1 MLQAG
6 SGSGSGE
13 KYRIWIRRSKLIYSG
28 SSPLSEAHNSRTT
41 WKNRLTVPLLYTIK
55 TTTPQEYFTLLH
67 ETKDQKK
74 SAKTAN
80 KYSIF
85 ISEYHSF
92 HNITFV
98 LRLMI
103 PVTYFLLATCN
114 CTE

>member
-1 MLQAG
+1 MLFGFMGVKIGTKIDQ
-6 SGSGSGE
+6 
-13 KYRIWIRRSKLIYSG
+13 IMT
-28 SSPLSEAHNSRTT
+28 TT

-85 ISEYHSF
+85 IIAF
-92 HNITFV
+92 KT
-98 LRLMI
+98 LR
-103 PVTYFLLATCN
+103 FC
-114 CTE
+114 